1 MLDTTAL
8 RTAPTRTELLLAGGA
23 LVLGLG
29 EIWVPF
35 SSRQGSG
42 SGAAATL
49 GVVLVAGALLWSRRE
64 PMVAV
69 IAFPVVWGSI
79 SLLAPTYLLFYGQMV
94 PLEVAVFMAARF
106 GRGRTPLYAAL
117 VTAGTLLALDLFVG
131 LMQDPGEITF
141 HWTVTA
147 LVWSA
152 GFGLRTLER
161 RAQASLRRAVD
172 AEVGAA
178 EQAMRAVLDERARI
192 ARELHDIVAHAV
204 SSMVVQAG
212 AVESGADDPAY
223 VRATV
228 SSIRATGQE
237 ALAEM
242 RRLVSVLR
250 VSDDLP
256 LTPQP
261 RLETL
266 PALVEQASVDGTQVA
281 LRLSGEARPLPAG
294 LDLAIYRIVQEALTN
309 VRKHARASQCAV
321 SLDYRPDCVRL
332 SVVDNGRGA
341 SPADGSPGHGLVGM
355 RERAGLYGGDLTA
368 GPSVDGGFAVHATL
382 PVTR

>member
-1 MLDTTAL
+1 VIDAAAL
-8 RTAPTRTELLLAGGA
+8 RTAPTRAEVLLATGA
-23 LVLGLG
+23 AVLGVG

-42 SGAAATL
+42 SAIATTV
-49 GVVLVAGALLWSRRE
+49 GVVLVALALLWSRRE
-64 PMVAV
+64 PMVPLL
-69 IAFPVVWGSI
+69 AFPVVWV
-79 SLLAPTYLLFYGQMV
+79 LVTLAAPTYLLFYGQMV

-106 GRGRTPLYAAL
+106 GRGRTPLYAA
-117 VTAGTLLALDLFVG
+117 VVAAACLLGIDLFVS
-131 LMQDPGEITF
+131 LMQEPGEITF

-152 GFGLRTLER
+152 GYGLRTFDR
-161 RAQASLRRAVD
+161 RAKASLRRAVD

-223 VRATV
+223 VRATAA
-228 SSIRATGQE
+228 SIRATGHE

-242 RRLVSVLR
+242 RRLVSMLR
-250 VSDDLP
+250 LSDEAP
-256 LTPQP
+256 FSPQP
-261 RLETL
+261 RLAAL
-266 PALVEQASVDGTQVA
+266 PALVAQASIEGTEVA
-281 LRLSGEARPLPAG
+281 LEVTGEERALPAG

-309 VRKHARASQCAV
+309 VRKHSGASRCAV
-321 SLDYRPDCVRL
+321 SLHYGPDCVRV
-332 SVVDNGRGA
+332 SVVDDGRGA
-341 SPADGSPGHGLVGM
+341 LPECGTSGHGLVGM
-355 RERAGLYGGDLTA
+355 RERVGLYGGDLVA
-368 GPSVDGGFAVHATL
+368 GPGDGGGFAVRVSL
-382 PVTR
+382 PVAR